1 MESNIQANIVKKMLI
16 ECNDTNWFLIKNRKE
31 TLKAKKV
38 KNQRIIMLL
47 IVRSPNLGQNL
58 HEFLDL
64 YLLSIEFASSSPITK
79 I

>member
-38 KNQRIIMLL
+38 KNQSIIMLL
-47 IVRSPNLGQNL
+47 GVL
-58 HEFLDL
+58 
-64 YLLSIEFASSSPITK
+64 T
-79 I
+79 